1 MSEIKK
7 YKKYLNFKAN
17 PRYLSRDFIVPL
29 YTGTEPDIYE
39 DKKPNINDQ
48 EIIVDPSNI
57 LPKNFTDDMPFAPQ
71 QNVPGQQLEL
81 ADGGSVERQGY
92 SYAGL
97 VTDYI
102 KKKKTKTITSGE
114 LLDFLEKKKV
124 KNPSKTLYKVL
135 NNPSFIEQ
143 GFNVIKTGIREEK
156 KYRPQPSFSK
166 SELNKASQYFFNKDY
181 NDLTDQAQRTKVYDK
196 IRRAEG
202 VFRKKTIFDQFSK
215 TDQQK
220 ILKEFPDAVFKEGQS
235 YGFKTTDPKFATVYN
250 FVNRGFKMRNFKS
263 LPKPVQNDI
272 KANFSEV
279 PEKDWNF
286 KLYKYGLPETSGK
299 NRNIGKRIQIFVTDP
314 STKEFRYNFGF
325 GSPDGWM
332 LAQMDRAY
340 LNGDENYKPLYQ
352 NKKII
357 GFQDNTAKGGGKK
370 YYHIKYKGPL
380 DENKVLVNNH
390 PDYKKVSKF
399 VDVAKNAKT
408 NIPEAL
414 AKLLP
419 EGYDTNKL
427 KFNDF
432 LRFMLDDK
440 KTDIKT
446 LRNAIEIH
454 HAKGLSSPTSDLQLL
469 TRNANLLARDIEQQ
483 ILKGD
488 LSNVNKLKEEG
499 IRLVVGGKSYGV
511 GKETAEKG
519 ASRIQQQVVNHFKNN
534 PEKLTE
540 FINLMGCGPR
550 INALGL
556 GGRVKF
562 SNGSSC
568 YMKGL
573 EKIESGE
580 LNQAERRIAGQF
592 LKETGAGDELV
603 KGMLSGSKNILKG
616 FRELALGTGTIG
628 TLIGTTLTVPFAAA
642 ESARGSP
649 GGFGRELVSSL
660 LENVNIIPGLD
671 IDASKIAG
679 TQVTQALER
688 SARPGSQKMANY
700 LFPIQEQSRKID
712 DLNKK
717 LERFIYLRDN
727 PSIESTPVS
736 DQQVE
741 MIQKQINEE
750 KLTLQNLTNNLKKN
764 ITGEDLNDVK
774 KDITALQAEAF
785 KKAKN
790 IADLRISNIADPE
803 VKKYVQENPNRI
815 ILNAENIPTFIN
827 NLANE
832 YGESA
837 RPLIDQITR
846 NFENIK
852 TLGEQGKEE
861 TGIFSPSG
869 FIDVTEIYNDF
880 LKQSEGYKT
889 ILDKQDL
896 ETKPLTEDQRINIE
910 EMGARGGAARGGRI
924 GFKDGTDEKPIIP
937 IDPLSDDTKS
947 KNIMDTKLT
956 RRQVIGGI
964 GIAAGAPIIAKLM
977 QEGKAT
983 KILQAGK
990 LASKIKIEPTEGM
1003 YPWFPKL
1010 VEKIKKMGEPF
1021 EEKQLIMEPS
1031 YKNDPRPFISGIPKG
1046 QEKVTKHVDGDTTF
1060 ILREYPD
1067 GRIAVDIDSPRNQ
1080 QSYGQPVSLYYRP
1093 KMEFK
1098 NYKGE
1103 TKIEP
1108 PEFKVLEPEPRPFVN
1123 GPDDVDITFTEIP
1136 KNPSRN
1142 IVYGDIEAAERFATG
1157 KIKNRKIIP
1166 VKQSLRNEMEEEPST
1181 FIMRQSGELG
1191 SEARPEQIIKIPEEK
1206 ATGGR
1211 VGFSSG
1217 GPPAI
1222 KIARLI
1228 SEALR
1233 ELKNSTSM
1241 VSNTARYQGVKNAKL
1256 EALTP
1261 YKNVPDENKHI
1272 NILNKIEKTR
1282 ENLPKEY
1289 HSILDDIKK
1298 DVDNFDY
1305 IKADDRI
1312 MALDEAV
1319 SPELKFENLSKDI
1332 FPMEDPLNDAFIIID
1347 PEKNHSVGRY
1357 IQRYSID
1364 PETRR
1369 GIVQTFDTWD
1379 SKNQR
1384 FYPKG
1389 EEQLRGVESIEKG
1402 KEGLN

>member
-17 PRYLSRDFIVPL
+17 PRYLRRDFIVPL
-29 YTGTEPDIYE
+29 YTGTEPDI
-39 DKKPNINDQ
+39 
-48 EIIVDPSNI
+48 
-57 LPKNFTDDMPFAPQ
+57 
-71 QNVPGQQLEL
+71 VPETSVEQLETVQEFN
-81 ADGGSVERQGY
+81 DGGSVERQGY
-92 SYAGL
+92 SQAGL
-97 VTDYI
+97 VINYI
-102 KKKKTKTITSGE
+102 KNKKDKTITTGE
-114 LLDFLEKKKV
+114 LLNFLEKKKV
-124 KNPSKTLYKVL
+124 KNPSKALYKVL
-135 NNPSFIEQ
+135 NNPFFIQQ
-143 GFNVIKTGIREEK
+143 GFNVVKTGIREEK
-156 KYRPQPSFSK
+156 KYRPQSSVSK
-166 SELNKASQYFFNKDY
+166 SELNKASQYFFNKNF
-181 NDLTDQAQRTKVYDK
+181 NDLTDQAQRDK
-196 IRRAEG
+196 ITAKVRRAEG
-202 VFRKKTIFDQFSK
+202 VFRKKTIFDQFSE
-215 TDQQK
+215 TDQKK

-235 YGFKTTDPKFATVYN
+235 YGFKPTDPKFATVYN
-250 FVNRGFKMRNFKS
+250 FVNRGFKMRNFKQLS
-263 LPKPVQNDI
+263 KPLQNDI
-272 KANFSEV
+272 KANFSEI

-286 KLYKYGLPETSGK
+286 KLYKYGLAETSGK
-299 NRNIGKRIQIFVTDP
+299 NANVAARIKRFIADP
-314 STKEFRYNFGF
+314 STKEFRYGFGF

-340 LNGDENYKPLYQ
+340 LNGNENYEPIRQ
-352 NKKII
+352 NKKIV

-380 DENKVLVNNH
+380 NENKVLVNNH

-408 NIPEAL
+408 DIPEAL

-419 EGYDTNKL
+419 EGYDTSKL

-432 LRFMLDDK
+432 LNFMLDDK

-499 IRLVVGGKSYGV
+499 IRLVVEGKSYGA
-511 GKETAEKG
+511 GKETAGKG
-519 ASRIQQQVVNHFKNN
+519 ASRIQQQVINHFANN
-534 PEKLTE
+534 QEELNR
-540 FINLMGCGPR
+540 FINTLGCGQK
-550 INALGL
+550 IKALGL
-556 GGRVKF
+556 GGRVNF
-562 SNGSSC
+562 SNGSNC
-568 YMKGL
+568 YVKGL
-573 EKIESGE
+573 EKIKSGE
-580 LNQAERRIAGQF
+580 LNQEDKKIASQF

-603 KGMLSGSKNILKG
+603 KGMLTGSKNILRG
-616 FRELALGTGTIG
+616 FQELALGTGVVGGLTGAALTI
-628 TLIGTTLTVPFAAA
+628 PFAAA

-660 LENVNIIPGLD
+660 LENVNIIPGVD

-717 LERFIYLRDN
+717 LERFTYLRDN

-736 DQQVE
+736 DQQIE
-741 MIQKQINEE
+741 MIQKQIGEE
-750 KLTLQNLTNNLKKN
+750 KLILQDLTNNLKKN

-785 KKAKN
+785 KKSKK
-790 IADLRISNIADPE
+790 ITDLRISNIADPE
-803 VKKYVQENPNRI
+803 VKKYVQENPDRI

-827 NLANE
+827 NLASE

-861 TGIFSPSG
+861 TGILSPSG
-869 FIDVTEIYNDF
+869 FIDVTDIYNNF
-880 LKQSEGYKT
+880 LKQSQGYQT

-910 EMGARGGAARGGRI
+910 EMGARGGAAEGGRI
-924 GFKDGTDEKPIIP
+924 GLK
-937 IDPLSDDTKS
+937 
-947 KNIMDTKLT
+947 
-956 RRQVIGGI
+956 
-964 GIAAGAPIIAKLM
+964 
-977 QEGKAT
+977 EGT
-983 KILQAGK
+983 KIGRRGFLKAAAAVALTPEIIKTIKGAGQTGK
-990 LASKIKIEPTEGM
+990 IASKIKIEPVEGM

-1010 VEKIKKMGEPF
+1010 VEKVKEMGKPF
-1021 EEKQLIMEPS
+1021 KEEELIMEAS
-1031 YKNDPRPFISGIPKG
+1031 YKNDPRPFLSGIPKG
-1046 QEKVTKHVDGDTTF
+1046 EEKLTKHVDGDTTF

-1080 QSYGQPVSLYYRP
+1080 QSFGQAVSLYYRP

-1103 TKIEP
+1103 IKVEP
-1108 PEFKVLEPEPRPFVN
+1108 AEFRVLEPEPKPFVT
-1123 GPDDVDITFTEIP
+1123 GPDDVDITFTEVP
-1136 KNPSRN
+1136 KNPKRD
-1142 IVYGDIEAAERFATG
+1142 IVFADIEAAERFATG

-1166 VKQSLRNEMEEEPST
+1166 VKQSLRNEMEDDPST
-1181 FIMRQSGELG
+1181 FIMRESGELG
-1191 SEARPEQIIKIPEEK
+1191 SASAPEQVIKKTEDF

-1211 VGFSSG
+1211 VGFSG
-1217 GPPAI
+1217 GGNVV

-1228 SEALR
+1228 SEALS

-1241 VSNTARYQGVKNAKL
+1241 VSNTARYQGIKNAKL

-1261 YKNVPDENKHI
+1261 YKNVPDRNQHI
-1272 NILNKIEKTR
+1272 DILNKIEKAR
-1282 ENLPKEY
+1282 ENLPREY

-1305 IKADDRI
+1305 INADNRI
-1312 MALDEAV
+1312 MALDKEI
-1319 SPELKFENLSKDI
+1319 SPDLKFENLSKDM

-1347 PEKNHSVGRY
+1347 PEKGYSVGRY
-1357 IQRYSID
+1357 TQKNTID
-1364 PETRR
+1364 PETGR
-1369 GIVQTFDTWD
+1369 GIIQTFDRWSPESRKFLD
-1379 SKNQR
+1379 EKDW
-1384 FYPKG
+1384 K
-1389 EEQLRGVESIEKG
+1389 LIGVESLEKG

>member
-124 KNPSKTLYKVL
+124 KDPSKTLYKVL

-519 ASRIQQQVVNHFKNN
+519 VSRIQQQVVNHFKNN

-540 FINLMGCGPR
+540 FINVMGCGPR

-580 LNQAERRIAGQF
+580 LNQSERRIASQF

-603 KGMLSGSKNILKG
+603 KGMLTGSKNILKG

-717 LERFIYLRDN
+717 LERFTYLRDN

-889 ILDKQDL
+889 IFDKQDL

-910 EMGARGGAARGGRI
+910 EMGARTGAAEGGFIDYIRDHNRYARGGRI
-924 GFKDGTDEKPIIP
+924 HLSEGGKGPKISRRGFLGF
-937 IDPLSDDTKS
+937 L
-947 KNIMDTKLT
+947 
-956 RRQVIGGI
+956 
-964 GIAAGAPIIAKLM
+964 AGAVSLPLIGKLMKGKKGIQAAKVATKVIPKVAGMPDWFPSLIAKIER
-977 QEGKAT
+977 EGIDISPKAT
-983 KILQAGK
+983 RVEDIVKVKK
-990 LASKIKIEPTEGM
+990 LEVSVPGEKKPDIITMREYPNGKIEIEADVYGGAFDTPFELHYDPPKMDMNVETGQPIK
-1003 YPWFPKL
+1003 YPGEFSVIENRPRPIVSPHDADWEIDYENMNVKDAISNIER
-1010 VEKIKKMGEPF
+1010 VEKI
-1021 EEKQLIMEPS
+1021 
-1031 YKNDPRPFISGIPKG
+1031 
-1046 QEKVTKHVDGDTTF
+1046 
-1060 ILREYPD
+1060 
-1067 GRIAVDIDSPRNQ
+1067 
-1080 QSYGQPVSLYYRP
+1080 
-1093 KMEFK
+1093 
-1098 NYKGE
+1098 
-1103 TKIEP
+1103 
-1108 PEFKVLEPEPRPFVN
+1108 
-1123 GPDDVDITFTEIP
+1123 
-1136 KNPSRN
+1136 
-1142 IVYGDIEAAERFATG
+1142 ATG
-1157 KIKNRKIIP
+1157 KRIHPKR
-1166 VKQSLRNEMEEEPST
+1166 VAER
-1181 FIMRQSGELG
+1181 
-1191 SEARPEQIIKIPEEK
+1191 EK
-1206 ATGGR
+1206 AR
-1211 VGFSSG
+1211 AYV
-1217 GPPAI
+1217 
-1222 KIARLI
+1222 
-1228 SEALR
+1228 ED
-1233 ELKNSTSM
+1233 N
-1241 VSNTARYQGVKNAKL
+1241 
-1256 EALTP
+1256 P
-1261 YKNVPDENKHI
+1261 Y
-1272 NILNKIEKTR
+1272 
-1282 ENLPKEY
+1282 
-1289 HSILDDIKK
+1289 DDITNRYG
-1298 DVDNFDY
+1298 DAGDNPDWW
-1305 IKADDRI
+1305 
-1312 MALDEAV
+1312 
-1319 SPELKFENLSKDI
+1319 
-1332 FPMEDPLNDAFIIID
+1332 DPDNYD
-1347 PEKNHSVGRY
+1347 
-1357 IQRYSID
+1357 
-1364 PETRR
+1364 
-1369 GIVQTFDTWD
+1369 
-1379 SKNQR
+1379 
-1384 FYPKG
+1384 
-1389 EEQLRGVESIEKG
+1389 
-1402 KEGLN
+1402 

>member
-17 PRYLSRDFIVPL
+17 PRYLSRDFMVPL

-48 EIIVDPSNI
+48 EIIVDPSKI

-81 ADGGSVERQGY
+81 ADGGSVERQEY

-102 KKKKTKTITSGE
+102 KKKKNKTVTTGE
-114 LLDFLEKKKV
+114 LLTLLENNKIKD
-124 KNPSKTLYKVL
+124 PSKVLYKIL
-135 NNPSFIEQ
+135 NKPSFVEQ
-143 GFNVIKTGIREEK
+143 GFNVVRTGIREEK
-156 KYRPQPSFSK
+156 KFRKESSSPK
-166 SELNKASQYFFNKDY
+166 SQLNKASQYFFNKNFD
-181 NDLTDQAQRTKVYDK
+181 DLTDQKQRDK
-196 IRRAEG
+196 ITSKVKRAGG

-235 YGFKTTDPKFATVYN
+235 YGFATTDPQYN
-250 FVNRGFKMRNFKS
+250 VVERFVRRGFKMRSFKP
-263 LPKPVQNDI
+263 LPKSVQNDI
-272 KANFSEV
+272 KSNFSEI

-299 NRNIGKRIQIFVTDP
+299 NRNIGKRIQTFVTDP
-314 STKEFRYNFGF
+314 STKEFRYNFRF

-340 LNGDENYKPLYQ
+340 LNGNENYKPLYQ
-352 NKKII
+352 NKKIV
-357 GFQDNTAKGGGKK
+357 GFQDNTEKGGGKK
-370 YYHIKYKGPL
+370 YYHKNYKGSL
-380 DENKVLVNNH
+380 DKEKVLIDVH
-390 PDYKKVSKF
+390 PDYKKVAKF
-399 VDVAKNAKT
+399 VDVAKNAKAD
-408 NIPEAL
+408 IPEAL

-419 EGYDTNKL
+419 EGYDTSKL

-432 LRFMLDDK
+432 LNFMLDDK
-440 KTDIKT
+440 KTDIKS

-469 TRNANLLARDIEQQ
+469 TRTANVLARDVEQQ

-499 IRLVVGGKSYGV
+499 IRLVVEGKSYGA

-519 ASRIQQQVVNHFKNN
+519 LNRIQQQVINHFANN
-534 PEKLTE
+534 QEELNR
-540 FINLMGCGPR
+540 FINILGCGQK
-550 INALGL
+550 IKALGL
-556 GGRVKF
+556 GGRVNF
-562 SNGSSC
+562 SNGSNC
-568 YMKGL
+568 YVKGL
-573 EKIESGE
+573 EKIQSGE
-580 LNQAERRIAGQF
+580 LNQEDKKIASQF

-603 KGMLSGSKNILKG
+603 KGMLTGSKNILRG
-616 FRELALGTGTIG
+616 FQELALGTGVIGGLTGAALTI
-628 TLIGTTLTVPFAAA
+628 PFAAA

-660 LENVNIIPGLD
+660 LENVDIIPGVD

-717 LERFIYLRDN
+717 LERFTYLRDN

-736 DQQVE
+736 DQQIE

-861 TGIFSPSG
+861 TGILSPSG
-869 FIDVTEIYNDF
+869 FIDVTEMYNNF

-910 EMGARGGAARGGRI
+910 EMGARTGAAEGGFIDYIRDHNRYARGRRI
-924 GFKDGTDEKPIIP
+924 HLSEGGKGPKISRRGFLGF
-937 IDPLSDDTKS
+937 L
-947 KNIMDTKLT
+947 
-956 RRQVIGGI
+956 
-964 GIAAGAPIIAKLM
+964 AGAVSLPLIGKLMKGKKGIQAAKVATKVIPKVAGMPDWFPSLIAKIER
-977 QEGKAT
+977 EGIDISPKAERVEDIV
-983 KILQAGK
+983 KVKK
-990 LASKIKIEPTEGM
+990 LEVTVPG
-1003 YPWFPKL
+1003 
-1010 VEKIKKMGEPF
+1010 EKKSDIITM
-1021 EEKQLIMEPS
+1021 
-1031 YKNDPRPFISGIPKG
+1031 
-1046 QEKVTKHVDGDTTF
+1046 
-1060 ILREYPD
+1060 REYPD
-1067 GRIAVDIDSPRNQ
+1067 GKIEIEADVYGGAFDTPFELQYTPPKTDIDLET
-1080 QSYGQPVSLYYRP
+1080 GQPIKYPGDFSV
-1093 KMEFK
+1093 
-1098 NYKGE
+1098 
-1103 TKIEP
+1103 IESR
-1108 PEFKVLEPEPRPFVN
+1108 PRPVVS
-1123 GPDDVDITFTEIP
+1123 PHDADWEIDYESMNV
-1136 KNPSRN
+1136 KDAIS
-1142 IVYGDIEAAERFATG
+1142 DIERVEKIATG
-1157 KIKNRKIIP
+1157 KRIHPKR
-1166 VKQSLRNEMEEEPST
+1166 VAE
-1181 FIMRQSGELG
+1181 RQK
-1191 SEARPEQIIKIPEEK
+1191 ARIYVED
-1206 ATGGR
+1206 
-1211 VGFSSG
+1211 
-1217 GPPAI
+1217 
-1222 KIARLI
+1222 
-1228 SEALR
+1228 
-1233 ELKNSTSM
+1233 N
-1241 VSNTARYQGVKNAKL
+1241 
-1256 EALTP
+1256 P
-1261 YKNVPDENKHI
+1261 Y
-1272 NILNKIEKTR
+1272 
-1282 ENLPKEY
+1282 
-1289 HSILDDIKK
+1289 DDIVNRYG
-1298 DVDNFDY
+1298 DAGDNPDWW
-1305 IKADDRI
+1305 
-1312 MALDEAV
+1312 
-1319 SPELKFENLSKDI
+1319 EN
-1332 FPMEDPLNDAFIIID
+1332 E
-1347 PEKNHSVGRY
+1347 
-1357 IQRYSID
+1357 
-1364 PETRR
+1364 
-1369 GIVQTFDTWD
+1369 
-1379 SKNQR
+1379 
-1384 FYPKG
+1384 
-1389 EEQLRGVESIEKG
+1389 
-1402 KEGLN
+1402 